1 MAVAKYLLLISFSL
15 LTPVTASSGYDFV
28 DPLIGTV
35 NGGHVFPGATLPFGM
50 AKAVADVNGEAQGGF
65 ASDGSQITGELP
77 WTRFRKLQDRSFGGL
92 GIPKQIAVVKIQ
104 LENIH

>member
-1 MAVAKYLLLISFSL
+1 MLTLARRPCVAFTMYLLPLIFSL
-15 LTPVTASSGYDFV
+15 FTTGTAGSGYKFV

-65 ASDGSQITGELP
+65 ASDGSQISGESLGKM
-77 WTRFRKLQDRSFGGL
+77 FHGGVMRCSS
-92 GIPKQIAVVKIQ
+92 GP
-104 LENIH
+104 

>member
-1 MAVAKYLLLISFSL
+1 MFLLPLIFSIFTEVAA
-15 LTPVTASSGYDFV
+15 TSGYDFV

-65 ASDGSQITGELP
+65 ASDGSQITGEP
-77 WTRFRKLQDRSFGGL
+77 PGNSFGASCPSRGMR
-92 GIPKQIAVVKIQ
+92 GVETA
-104 LENIH
+104 